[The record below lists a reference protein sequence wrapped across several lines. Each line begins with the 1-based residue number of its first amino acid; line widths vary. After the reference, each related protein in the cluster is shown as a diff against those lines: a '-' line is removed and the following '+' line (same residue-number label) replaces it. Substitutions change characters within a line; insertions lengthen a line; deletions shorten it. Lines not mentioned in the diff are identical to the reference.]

1 MILLKGSFLELCG
14 SSSNEFN
21 GKLITKSGK
30 ILISSWNVSSIDN
43 DLGII
48 YFIGYDLTRE
58 KYWTILNVCKLM
70 LAFVL

>member
-1 MILLKGSFLELCG
+1 VVD

-48 YFIGYDLTRE
+48 YFIGYDLTE
-58 KYWTILNVCKLM
+58 KYGR
-70 LAFVL
+70 F